1 MLHAAHQK
9 CSIPHQKASKHPK
22 WSYCLSL
29 THAISTSDTNGS
41 SAAGDFP
48 KTWQQLK
55 PTLNNIEFFGHMHA
69 AQSFR
74 YSLKHKSF
82 FSPALTAAKPGQ
94 TGVTAV
100 KFLQFCMAAR
110 FSLGGGRRRA
120 VKKDL
125 TWTNK
130 LHKLNNE
137 EFGRWSPI
145 LDSESIRPYARH
157 WEDTGKG
164 GIIPSGR
171 DMCTPSGIRRRL
183 GSGHKPPL
191 SATTWRSRYSS
202 PAQRTG
208 SSEVCGTP
216 SMTSAII
223 AALPIPSQ
231 EIPIS
236 VFTSQRAAVYN
247 PHQLLSNY
255 RVLLFQD
262 WYRYGSLPIHNPDFL
277 NCLYLSC

>member
-120 VKKDL
+120 MKKDL

-137 EFGRWSPI
+137 EFGRWSPV

-183 GSGHKPPL
+183 GSGHKPLL
-191 SATTWRSRYSS
+191 SATTWCSRYSS
-202 PAQRTG
+202 PANLSAQAPLRYVVLPVWQVPLLQLSQSRHKRFLSPFSLARGQLLTTHTSYFQTTG
-208 SSEVCGTP
+208 SCSSKIDIV
-216 SMTSAII
+216 M
-223 AALPIPSQ
+223 
-231 EIPIS
+231 
-236 VFTSQRAAVYN
+236 
-247 PHQLLSNY
+247 
-255 RVLLFQD
+255 VLCLFIT
-262 WYRYGSLPIHNPDFL
+262 LTF
-277 NCLYLSC
+277 